1 MLITTFALT
10 SAVASPSID
19 PKFASQ
25 AQSACVAP
33 VGKPSRL
40 DDILVERLAAAPGD
54 LPKLR
59 ITDQQ
64 SGGWLL
70 AYYDPAGERAAYA
83 RAACL
88 GAQLRLVAVEL
99 GEATSQRQW
108 YSAVFTTDA
117 NYIAPANQI
126 VPRWIIPLEA
136 DGRMGER
143 GQSMI
148 VLTMPHEQT
157 HSFQKRAGAELPR
170 WIEEGHAEWIG
181 RKISRLLAPDAAQA
195 NEERSRHVLR
205 ASRQPVALRSWG
217 AMRVKREA
225 IMRQVPP
232 EERRRMEADPAY
244 TAPLTG
250 RSFSFGPGDV
260 TGDESNV
267 GPRYEASW
275 RTFRDLEAA
284 HGQQAVQSWMTQL
297 TARPGKVDGA
307 SAIQDADEV
316 LHDDLNK
323 RLG

>member
-1 MLITTFALT
+1 MLIMTFALASAAT
-10 SAVASPSID
+10 SLTID
-19 PKFASQ
+19 PKFVRN
-25 AQSACVAP
+25 AQSACLAAIGNRP
-33 VGKPSRL
+33 KL
-40 DDILVERLAAAPGD
+40 NDIRVERLAATPGD

-59 ITDQQ
+59 ITDRQ

-70 AYYDPAGERAAYA
+70 AYYDRAGENAAYA

-88 GAQLRLVAVEL
+88 GAQLRMAALEVGGTPTPV
-99 GEATSQRQW
+99 QW
-108 YSAVFTTDA
+108 YSTVFTTDP
-117 NYIAPANQI
+117 NYVAPANQT
-126 VPRWIIPLEA
+126 VTRWIIPLEA

-143 GQSMI
+143 GQSI
-148 VLTMPHEQT
+148 VLLTMPHEQT
-157 HSFQKRAGAELPR
+157 HSFQRRAGAELPR

-181 RKISRLLAPDAAQA
+181 RKISRLLSPDAALA
-195 NEERSRHVLR
+195 SEARSGHVLE

-232 EERRRMEADPAY
+232 EERRKMQAEPTY

-260 TGDESNV
+260 ASDESNV

-284 HGQQAVQSWMTQL
+284 HGQSTVQSWITQL
-297 TARPGKVDGA
+297 VTRPGKVDGA
-307 SAIQDADEV
+307 TAIQDADKV
-316 LHDDLNK
+316 LHDDLDK
-323 RLG
+323 RLE